1 MKFSDVYFKKCR
13 FMFFILVQIS
23 TYLTRSLEHKDT
35 NEKTMD
41 TNLIMLISAG
51 EVSLWYFLV
60 T

>member
-1 MKFSDVYFKKCR
+1 
-13 FMFFILVQIS
+13 MFFILVQIS